1 MVKRDKNPIPFLAGN
16 GRNSRANRRAD
27 CRLIMVA
34 AILVAIGMTLPVSCL
49 AGENPLYIENEW
61 NYVDGSIDVSKGI
74 PENSGGRLAR
84 IRDAGKLTVATSPYY
99 PPQEYIDETKTGMD
113 RFAGADMELARLIAQ
128 RMGVELEI
136 VPMEFTDVLSTVAD
150 GKYDLAVS
158 ALSFTSGRA
167 AVLEMSK
174 GYYFSGEQ
182 ASSGLLIREDDA
194 GAIRS
199 AADLANR
206 DIVAQRGSLQET
218 MAADNISFYRK
229 FRRLSSAEGVYDAVR
244 KGKADAGVVDI
255 AIARVYI
262 ESHPG
267 CGLMI
272 VPDVTFVL
280 QSQYLGDR
288 IAAQKGEIELMYFV
302 NGVIDEVL
310 ASGQYEN
317 WFEYYA
323 RHSASQN

>member
-1 MVKRDKNPIPFLAGN
+1 MSYRNPIRFLAGN
-16 GRNSRANRRAD
+16 GGKSRANRRAAY
-27 CRLIMVA
+27 CPARVM
-34 AILVAIGMTLPVSCL
+34 AILIAIWMLLQVNGL
-49 AGENPLYIENEW
+49 ASENPLYIENEW
-61 NYVDGSIDVSKGI
+61 NYVDGSMDVSDGI
-74 PENSGGRLAR
+74 PENAAGRLAK
-84 IRDAGKLTVATSPYY
+84 IRSAGKLTVATSPYY
-99 PPQEYIDETKTGMD
+99 PPQEFIDETKTGMD

-128 RMGVELEI
+128 RMGVTLEI
-136 VPMEFTDVLSTVAD
+136 VPMEFTDVLSSVAD

-182 ASSGLLIREDDA
+182 ASSGLLIREEDA
-194 GAIRS
+194 DTIRS
-199 AADLANR
+199 ADDLANK
-206 DIVAQRGSLQET
+206 DIVAQSGSLQET
-218 MAADNISFYRK
+218 MAADNIAFYRK
-229 FRRLSSAEGVYDAVR
+229 FRRLPSAGDVYDAVR
-244 KGKADAGVVDI
+244 EGKADAGVVDI

-272 VPDVTFVL
+272 VPDMAFAL
-280 QSQYLGDR
+280 QPQYLGDR
-288 IAAQKGEIELMYFV
+288 IAGRKGEIQLMYFV

-310 ASGQYEN
+310 ASGQYEA

-323 RHSASQN
+323 HQNTALN